1 MKTKKQKITCI
12 IHALTLGGMER
23 VMALLLTDFAQREN
37 VEVSLVLI
45 GKERQ
50 IDFELPPN
58 IHIIRPPFQFN
69 PKQRSKST
77 LKTLLFI
84 RKTIKGLKP
93 DTVLSFGE
101 YWNNLVLLALYGL
114 KTPVFI
120 SDRSQ
125 PNKNLGKLQNTL
137 KNRLYPTAAGY
148 IVQTEKAKKIAQE
161 KKWNKHIEV
170 IGNPIREILPYPEIK
185 KENIV
190 LTVGRLIK
198 TKHIDQLIRI
208 FENCKQNNWKL
219 VVVGGNAKQL
229 NLLEEYRA
237 MVKKASLDDKIKL
250 VGPQKNVD
258 QYYRKSKLFAFTS
271 SSEGFPNVIGEA
283 MAAGLPVI
291 AYDCMAGPSEM
302 IENEKT
308 GYLIPEREEEMFRQK
323 LRYLMQKEDIR
334 DEMSQQAAI
343 KIQEFQ
349 VAKIAQKFYAFIT
362 R

>member
-137 KNRLYPTAAGY
+137 KNRFL
-148 IVQTEKAKKIAQE
+148 
-161 KKWNKHIEV
+161 
-170 IGNPIREILPYPEIK
+170 
-185 KENIV
+185 
-190 LTVGRLIK
+190 
-198 TKHIDQLIRI
+198 
-208 FENCKQNNWKL
+208 
-219 VVVGGNAKQL
+219 
-229 NLLEEYRA
+229 
-237 MVKKASLDDKIKL
+237 
-250 VGPQKNVD
+250 
-258 QYYRKSKLFAFTS
+258 
-271 SSEGFPNVIGEA
+271 
-283 MAAGLPVI
+283 
-291 AYDCMAGPSEM
+291 
-302 IENEKT
+302 
-308 GYLIPEREEEMFRQK
+308 
-323 LRYLMQKEDIR
+323 
-334 DEMSQQAAI
+334 
-343 KIQEFQ
+343 
-349 VAKIAQKFYAFIT
+349 
-362 R
+362 